1 VEPSNSSDLLQTGD
15 LLARIRRGDRAA
27 GEELFQRYRP
37 RIAAFV
43 RARVRPGVHK
53 ASDADDVVQDVC
65 VKIWN
70 ALDGFEER
78 GIGSFWWF
86 ARTLARHHLIDLARR
101 QRAAHETKLD
111 TATHV
116 APAAQA
122 PGPLRDAVDHEAAE
136 AVDEALEKL
145 PAQTRHA
152 LAMRLELDLD
162 WSVIAVDC
170 GFPSPDAARIA
181 TKRAL
186 VGIAKGLPGLRDG

>member
-1 VEPSNSSDLLQTGD
+1 VEPRSSSDLLQTGE

-78 GIGSFWWF
+78 SIRSFWWF
-86 ARTLARHHLIDLARR
+86 ARTLARNPPDRDLARR
-101 QRAAHETKLD
+101 GSGRRTRRARFGD
-111 TATHV
+111 
-116 APAAQA
+116 PSRRRRR
-122 PGPLRDAVDHEAAE
+122 PGPRDAVGHRPGRGGRQARSSGAGRRATHMRLDSTSTGPSSPSTATSVRRRRPHR
-136 AVDEALEKL
+136 DEA
-145 PAQTRHA
+145 
-152 LAMRLELDLD
+152 
-162 WSVIAVDC
+162 C
-170 GFPSPDAARIA
+170 AR
-181 TKRAL
+181 RP
-186 VGIAKGLPGLRDG
+186 KGSGLRDG